1 MSDFDSLMFDLF
13 SDTLTMFLVF
23 NFILVGPAS
32 FATGQALAQTW
43 RPWPYLVA
51 YTALLSVVLRFF
63 DYALFN
69 GELWSAGGFA
79 LGWAI
84 QFILAAFAYRL
95 TRVRQ
100 MVRQYPWLYARKG
113 LLGWE
118 ERH

>member
-1 MSDFDSLMFDLF
+1 MSDLDTLMFDWF
-13 SDTLTMFLVF
+13 GDTLVVVLVF
-23 NFILVGPAS
+23 NFLLVGPAS
-32 FATGQALAQTW
+32 FATGQGLAQTW
-43 RPWPYLVA
+43 RPWQYLIA

-79 LGWAI
+79 LGWAV
-84 QFILAAFAYRL
+84 QSILAAFAYRL

-100 MVRQYPWLYARKG
+100 MVRQYPWLYVRKG

>member
-1 MSDFDSLMFDLF
+1 MSDFDGIMFDWLG
-13 SDTLTMFLVF
+13 DTFATVMVF

-32 FATGQALAQTW
+32 FATGQGLAQTW
-43 RPWPYLVA
+43 RPWPYLVG
-51 YTALLSVVLRFF
+51 YTALLSAVLRFF
-63 DYALFN
+63 DYALMN
-69 GELWSAGGFA
+69 GDLWSVGGFL
-79 LGWAI
+79 LGWSI

-100 MVRQYPWLYARKG
+100 MVRQYPWLYSRKG

>member
-1 MSDFDSLMFDLF
+1 MSDFDTLMFDWLG
-13 SDTLTMFLVF
+13 DTLSVVLVF

-32 FATGQALAQTW
+32 FATGHGLALTW
-43 RPWPYLVA
+43 RPWPRLVF
-51 YTALLSVVLRFF
+51 YTALLSAGLRFF
-63 DYALFN
+63 DYALAN

-84 QFILAAFAYRL
+84 QAGIAAFAYRL